1 MSKEYIEFGD
11 RKSTDFGLTIQKD
24 GVDISQPEENRI
36 EATLPFMNGFYDFSK
51 MAGERTYKQRDITI
65 KFSLS
70 AKDENELYRRK
81 CDVVRWLS
89 GAKGELRISFL
100 TDYHFVGATAVFD
113 TSAFEFTSRRTADL
127 TVNFKTYPFL
137 RSDDYSDIGFDNFNF
152 ETDCLNLTDIS
163 LTAVEQTQYAPPA
176 TLKVYSYD
184 DRPIRPRLS
193 YKRSED
199 DTRGVGFTYFALN
212 DKEISASVY
221 RNTEK
226 EFDLDELTL
235 QPGVNT
241 LAAYGFGTLTLN
253 LYEEVL

>member
-1 MSKEYIEFGD
+1 MSSEYIEFGGK
-11 RKSTDFGLTIQKD
+11 KSTDFYLVIQKD
-24 GVDISQPEENRI
+24 GVQISQPEENRI

-51 MAGERTYKQRDITI
+51 IAGERTYKQRDITI

-137 RSDDYSDIGFDNFNF
+137 RSDDYSDISFDDFNF
-152 ETDCLNLTDIS
+152 ETDYLNLTDIS
-163 LTAVEQTQYAPPA
+163 LTAVKQTQYAPPA
-176 TLKVYSYD
+176 TLKIYSYA

-199 DTRGVGFTYFALN
+199 DTKSVGFTYFALN
-212 DKEISASVY
+212 DQEISASVY

-226 EFDLDELTL
+226 EFDLDELIL

-241 LAAYGFGTLTLN
+241 LAAYGFGTLTLK
-253 LYEEVL
+253 LYEEAL